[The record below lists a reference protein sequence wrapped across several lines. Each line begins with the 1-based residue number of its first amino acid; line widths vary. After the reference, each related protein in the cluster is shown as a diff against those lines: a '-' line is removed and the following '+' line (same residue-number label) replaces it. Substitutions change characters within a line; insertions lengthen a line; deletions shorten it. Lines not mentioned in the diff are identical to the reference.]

1 MENDA
6 VKQILA
12 DLDRGIVPAPDVIS
26 YEFKGVMKYAA
37 FVVLTNQSILV
48 MTADENDVL
57 HGVSEM
63 TRYMI
68 IGGGL
73 LIFISMVLILLTIG
87 YMLRA
92 VDDITEIVRATSKFK
107 QPPSPSAVRLNR
119 CRTKQSKSDCLP
131 PRASALQVK

>member
-6 VKQILA
+6 VKQIPA

-87 YMLRA
+87 YMLRRWM
-92 VDDITEIVRATSKFK
+92 TLR
-107 QPPSPSAVRLNR
+107 
-119 CRTKQSKSDCLP
+119 KSYG
-131 PRASALQVK
+131 PRANLSNHRVRQR